1 MRENMNNFETNTF
14 EKSIMHMGE
23 MASGAKLTVPV
34 YSFDI
39 EPTGQNACLKSKVP
53 NVYIQAN
60 MHGAEVQGNAVIFQL
75 LELLKNCNIQSNI
88 TLVPYA
94 NPVACNHKNGE
105 YTLGRF
111 DPITGVNWNRM
122 YHFDETV
129 IAPFAE
135 QNIDATDDEIQAN
148 FQQLLL
154 AQIEQKLDHNIWG
167 LTTGQRIAYQ
177 LQRMAH
183 QADLVLDLHTGPI
196 SSKHLYCPEYAKA
209 SASYFDIPHTLLIP
223 NDFGGAMDESTFCPW
238 WSLQEAYKKL
248 GRNFVMGEGIFAKE
262 SFTVELGSQE
272 QIDLAVAHKDALSIL
287 SYLQYKGVITQ
298 EDDKSTASQI
308 TSQNKQ
314 PHGYFPQKM
323 TRYACYLD
331 DYKALYSPMGGMV
344 DYLAEFGKPLPAGE
358 PLARILRMDN
368 YGDGDPLHNVYLDR
382 DVIPILHFAS
392 ASVNQGTELYK
403 VFCNYF
409 EL

>member
-1 MRENMNNFETNTF
+1 MSGAIMNTF
-14 EKSIMHMGE
+14 KKSIMHVGE

-34 YSFDI
+34 YSVDSQQASSQVNG
-39 EPTGQNACLKSKVP
+39 PS
-53 NVYIQAN
+53 VYIQAN

-75 LELLKNCNIQSNI
+75 LELLKNCDIQGNI

-122 YHFDETV
+122 YHFDEAV

-135 QNIDATDDEIQAN
+135 QHIDAHEEDIKVN

-154 AQIEQKLDHNIWG
+154 DQIEQKLDHNIWG

-196 SSKHLYCPEYAKA
+196 SSKHLYCPEYTKA
-209 SASYFDIPHTLLIP
+209 SANYFDIPHTIFIP
-223 NDFGGAMDESTFCPW
+223 NDFDGAMDEATFCPW
-238 WSLQEAYKKL
+238 WSLQQAYKDL
-248 GRNFVMGEGIFAKE
+248 GRDFVMGEGAFAKE

-272 QIDLAVAHKDALSIL
+272 QIDLAVAHQDALGIL
-287 SYLQYKGVITQ
+287 SYLQYKGVIGGVNYT
-298 EDDKSTASQI
+298 
-308 TSQNKQ
+308 
-314 PHGYFPQKM
+314 PQKM
-323 TRYACYLD
+323 TRYACYLK

-344 DYLAEFGKPLPAGE
+344 DYLAKFGEPLPAGE

-368 YGDGDPLHNVYLDR
+368 YGDGDPLHNICLDSQ
-382 DVIPILHFAS
+382 VIPILHFAS

-403 VFCNYF
+403 VFSDYF
-409 EL
+409 EI

>member
-1 MRENMNNFETNTF
+1 MREIMNTF
-14 EKSIMHMGE
+14 EKHVMHVGE

-34 YSFDI
+34 YSF
-39 EPTGQNACLKSKVP
+39 EAQQTCSHPCTENTAP

-60 MHGAEVQGNAVIFQL
+60 MHGAEVHGNAVIFQL

-88 TLVPYA
+88 TLVPNA

-122 YHFDETV
+122 YHFDEAV
-129 IAPFAE
+129 IAPFAQ
-135 QNIDATDDEIQAN
+135 QNIDAREEEIKASFEQS
-148 FQQLLL
+148 LID
-154 AQIEQKLDHNIWG
+154 QIEQKLDHNIWG

-209 SASYFDIPHTLLIP
+209 SASYFDIPHTIFIP
-223 NDFGGAMDESTFCPW
+223 NDFDGAMDEATFCPW
-238 WSLQEAYKKL
+238 WSLQQAYKKL
-248 GRNFVMGEGIFAKE
+248 GRNFVMGKGAFAKE

-272 QIDLAVAHKDALSIL
+272 QIDLAVAHQDALGIL
-287 SYLQYKGVITQ
+287 SYLQYKGVIGNNEQ
-298 EDDKSTASQI
+298 ADQ
-308 TSQNKQ
+308 
-314 PHGYFPQKM
+314 PQKYLPQEM
-323 TRYACYLD
+323 TRYACYLK
-331 DYKALYSPMGGMV
+331 DYKALYSPMGGMI
-344 DYLAEFGKPLPAGE
+344 DYLAEFGKPLPAGK

-368 YGDGDPLHNVYLDR
+368 YGDGDPLHNICLDR
-382 DVIPILHFAS
+382 EVIPILHFAS

-403 VFCNYF
+403 VFSDFF
-409 EL
+409 EI

>member
-1 MRENMNNFETNTF
+1 MNKFAKEVM
-14 EKSIMHMGE
+14 SVGE

-34 YSFDI
+34 YAFKC
-39 EPTGQNACLKSKVP
+39 EKSTAP

-75 LELLKNCNIQSNI
+75 LELFQHCELQANI

-122 YHFDETV
+122 YHFDPSV
-129 IAPFAE
+129 IEPFVL
-135 QNIDATDDEIQAN
+135 QYIDASEDEIKVK

-154 AQIEQKLDHNIWG
+154 TEIEQKLEHNIWG
-167 LTTGQRIAYQ
+167 ITTGQRIAYQ
-177 LQRMAH
+177 LQRLAH
-183 QADLVLDLHTGPI
+183 QADIVLDLHTGPI

-209 SASYFDIPHTLLIP
+209 SAKYFDIEHTILIQ
-223 NDFGGAMDESTFCPW
+223 NDFDGAMDEATFCPW
-238 WSLQEAYKKL
+238 WSLQKAYQAL
-248 GRNFVMGEGIFAKE
+248 GRNFTMGQGAFKKE

-272 QIDLAVAHKDALSIL
+272 QIDLDVAKQDALSIL
-287 SYLQYKGVITQ
+287 SYLAYQGVV
-298 EDDKSTASQI
+298 D
-308 TSQNKQ
+308 NKQ
-314 PHGYFPQKM
+314 YQPQKM
-323 TRYACYLD
+323 VRYACYLK

-344 DYLAEFGKPLPAGE
+344 DYLAEFGKPLAAGE

-368 YGDGDPLHNVYLDR
+368 YGDSKALHYVSLEQK
-382 DVIPILHFAS
+382 VIPILHFAS

>member
-1 MRENMNNFETNTF
+1 VAWVYITGIKMMTNIF
-14 EKSIMHMGE
+14 KKELMHVGE
-23 MASGAKLTVPV
+23 MASGVKLTVPV
-34 YSFDI
+34 YSYKP
-39 EPTGQNACLKSKVP
+39 EETTAP

-75 LELLKNCNIQSNI
+75 LELLKHCHIQANI

-94 NPVACNHKNGE
+94 NPIACNHKNGE

-122 YHFDETV
+122 YHFDDA
-129 IAPFAE
+129 IIKPFVD
-135 QNIDATDDEIQAN
+135 QHIDAKEAEIKVD
-148 FQQLLL
+148 FEQLLL
-154 AQIEQKLDHNIWG
+154 DQIENKLDHNGWG

-196 SSKHLYCPEYAKA
+196 SSKHLYCPEYSKA
-209 SASYFDIPHTLLIP
+209 SASYFDIPHTIFIP
-223 NDFGGAMDESTFCPW
+223 NDFDGALDEATFCPW
-238 WSLQEAYKKL
+238 WSLQEAFETK
-248 GRNFVMGEGIFAKE
+248 GRNFIMGEGAFAKE

-272 QIDLAVAHKDALSIL
+272 QIDLAVAHEDALSIL
-287 SYLQYKGVITQ
+287 SYLQYKGVIRGKN
-298 EDDKSTASQI
+298 EPVLLPKVP
-308 TSQNKQ
+308 QN
-314 PHGYFPQKM
+314 FLPQQM
-323 TRYACYLD
+323 TRYACYLK

-344 DYLAEFGKPLPAGE
+344 DYLADFGKPLAAGE

-368 YGDGDPLHNVYLDR
+368 YSSESSEEGGPLHNICLDSE
-382 DVIPILHFAS
+382 VLPILHFAS

-403 VFCNYF
+403 VFINYF